1 MDTLNLQ
8 LTLPQ
13 RSFPP
18 VAVRSIM
25 VPLIDGYATIL
36 PLHTKFLSVLG
47 TGIVTVEEATS
58 GAKQSFFVSGGFVEV
73 NQDQV
78 NILADVSEQ
87 ASTIDKGRA
96 MEAKRRAEQLL
107 KVQKAD
113 TDIVRAQAALLRASS
128 RLAAAELVQ

>member
-1 MDTLNLQ
+1 MEFLNLQ

-13 RSFPP
+13 RSFPS

-25 VPLIDGYATIL
+25 LPLIDGYATLL

-47 TGIVTVEEATS
+47 TGIVTIEEAAS

-87 ASTIDKGRA
+87 ASSIDKARA
-96 MEAKRRAEQLL
+96 MEALRRAEQLL
-107 KVQKAD
+107 KSQRED

-128 RLAAAELVQ
+128 RIAAAELVQ